1 MTPDEMRRLHPG
13 WFAATDYGWLRY
25 HRVPKV
31 DRSGWNRWDDEN
43 RRNVANWS
51 DNDFTREQ

>member
-1 MTPDEMRRLHPG
+1 MTPDEMKRLHPG
-13 WFAATDYGWLRY
+13 WFTATDYKWLRG

-31 DRSGWNRWDDEN
+31 DTSGWNRLDDAN
-43 RRNVANWS
+43 RRVMANWS

>member
-1 MTPDEMRRLHPG
+1 MTPDEMRRLHPE
-13 WFAATDYGWLRY
+13 WFTATDCGWLRY